1 LTPSLSDWRRTL
13 EVTGEVLNEW
23 YKAKAVRKR
32 LKFQDCHSKRD
43 SISQQDDIVTRLT
56 KGNDRIRDTVVA
68 IPRTTTGFHCDNNT
82 RQLVSYSPAAEEV
95 SVYASYRV
103 SSSYSIVWRR

>member
-1 LTPSLSDWRRTL
+1 
-13 EVTGEVLNEW
+13 VT
-23 YKAKAVRKR
+23 
-32 LKFQDCHSKRD
+32 C
-43 SISQQDDIVTRLT
+43 LT

-95 SVYASYRV
+95 SVYASAIVFNVIV
-103 SSSYSIVWRR
+103 SCVAAINLHSE